1 MQTRFSLWLLAV
13 AATNGFAATS
23 PSLPGPAFPHFETP
37 AALTAD
43 CDKSLRV
50 ATAAVRKLERQGA
63 SPRWLERY
71 DDLNS
76 LTEDLAG
83 PVFTLTNVHPDK
95 AMRDASEAC
104 ELRWQDFFSTL
115 GQNEKLYLAARAVRP
130 RDAIERE
137 FLKITLEGFE
147 DSGVGLPA
155 DQRARAKAIQDRISA
170 LNQTFD
176 KNVRDANVR
185 VEFSAAELKG
195 VPESLLKSAARD
207 DQGRVLLPTDE
218 ATYVTF
224 MQTAEDGNAR
234 ERYWRADT
242 DKGGVAN
249 LALLAEIAQLRRELA
264 QLFGL
269 ASYADFTLRRRMAG
283 DAASAARFLDEVT
296 AAVAERERREV
307 DELRAL
313 KAKALGR
320 PIESVRLERWD
331 TLFYTERARRE
342 RYAVDQEAFRKH
354 LPPQESLALAMRV
367 IEKMFGVRYQRVPG
381 VVLWHPDA
389 QAYAVNDAATG
400 RPLATLY
407 VDLYPREGKGDGA
420 WVSSYRNVSTR
431 SGRLPAAVL
440 VTNLD
445 RRGLTLDDFGETL
458 LHEFG
463 HSVHNNLSRTRFSSQ
478 GGTSVQR
485 DFVEAPSQMLEAWAW
500 DRQVLAQMREV
511 CGACPP
517 VPDALLAQAVS
528 AKRFGKGVRYGR
540 QVLLARFDLGLH
552 DASAPEP
559 LALWSRLE
567 GDTLLGHVA
576 GSMLPAG
583 FTHVAGGYAAGYYG
597 YLWSEVVGAD
607 LRTAFGTDKLSV
619 TVGARY
625 RNRVLAQGGQRPPRD
640 LVKGFLGRDFNA
652 NAFFEDLKR

>member
-1 MQTRFSLWLLAV
+1 MQTRIALWSLAL
-13 AATNGFAATS
+13 AATSGFAATP
-23 PSLPGPAFPHFETP
+23 PSHPGPAFPNFATP
-37 AALTAD
+37 AALKSD
-43 CDKSLRV
+43 CDKSLRT
-50 ATAAVRKLERQGA
+50 ATAAVRRLERQGA
-63 SPRWLERY
+63 GQRWLERY

-83 PVFTLTNVHPDK
+83 PIYALTNVHPDK
-95 AMRDASEAC
+95 TMRDASEAC
-104 ELRWQDFFSTL
+104 ELRWQDFFSSL
-115 GQNEKLYLAARAVRP
+115 GQNEKLYRAARAVKP

-137 FLKITLEGFE
+137 FLKTTLEGFE

-155 DQRARAKAIQDRISA
+155 EQRARAKAIQDRISA

-185 VEFSAAELKG
+185 VAFSAAELKG
-195 VPESLLKSAARD
+195 VPESLLKDAARD

-218 ATYVTF
+218 ATYVAF
-224 MQTAEDGNAR
+224 MQTAEEGSSR
-234 ERYWRADT
+234 ERYWRAEIN
-242 DKGGVAN
+242 KGGSAN

-264 QLFGL
+264 QLFGS
-269 ASYADFTLRRRMAG
+269 ASYADFTLRRRMAR
-283 DAASAARFLDEVT
+283 DAASANRFLDEVS

-307 DELRAL
+307 EELRVL
-313 KAKALGR
+313 KAKMLGL
-320 PIESVRLERWD
+320 PIELVRLERWD

-354 LPPQESLALAMRV
+354 LPPQESLALAMRM
-367 IEKMFGVRYQRVPG
+367 IEKMFGVRYSRVPG
-381 VVLWHPDA
+381 VALWHPDA
-389 QAYAVNDAATG
+389 QAYAVSDAATG
-400 RPLATLY
+400 RALATLY
-407 VDLYPREGKGDGA
+407 VDLFPREGKGDGA

-431 SGRLPAAVL
+431 SRRLPAAVL

-478 GGTSVQR
+478 GGTSVLR

-500 DRQVLAQMREV
+500 DRDVLAQMREV
-511 CGACPP
+511 CGTCAP

-540 QVLLARFDLGLH
+540 QALLARFDLGLH

-559 LALWSRLE
+559 MALWSRLE
-567 GDTLLGHVA
+567 GATPLGHVA

-597 YLWSEVVGAD
+597 YLWSEVVAAD
-607 LRTAFGTDKLSV
+607 LRTAFEADKLNAA
-619 TVGARY
+619 VGARY
-625 RNRVLAQGGQRPPRD
+625 RNSVLAQGGQRPPRE
-640 LVKGFLGRDFNA
+640 LVQEFLGRDFNA
-652 NAFFEDLKR
+652 NAFFEELKK